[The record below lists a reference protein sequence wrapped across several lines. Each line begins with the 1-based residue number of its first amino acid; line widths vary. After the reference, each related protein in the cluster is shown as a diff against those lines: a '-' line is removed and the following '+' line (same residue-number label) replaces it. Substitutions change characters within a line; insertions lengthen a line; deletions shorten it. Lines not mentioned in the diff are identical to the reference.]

1 MPFRRCKIGYFFT
14 VIFMISSIALI
25 VSVLL
30 QDEKTPGL
38 GAITGERDSFFNK
51 SMSRNKDALLK
62 RITIISAVA
71 FMISALALV
80 AL

>member
-1 MPFRRCKIGYFFT
+1 MGGVKVTTLFT

-30 QDEKTPGL
+30 QDEKTQGL

-51 SMSRNKDALLK
+51 SKSRNKEALLQ
-62 RITIISAVA
+62 RVTTISEAI
-71 FMISALALV
+71 FMLSALVLTAL
-80 AL
+80 

>member
-1 MPFRRCKIGYFFT
+1 VGGVKVAIFFT

-30 QDEKTPGL
+30 QDEKTQGL

-51 SMSRNKDALLK
+51 SNSRSKEAMLK
-62 RITIISAVA
+62 RITTVSAVV
-71 FMISALALV
+71 FMLSALILTAL
-80 AL
+80 